1 MRMIRSF
8 AALAVALTCLIG
20 QPALAGS
27 PQGAQKFIDGV
38 ASKVLAVIKTDQTQA
53 QKLKVL
59 EGIFTDAVDIPYV
72 GKYVLGRH
80 WRTASAAQQ
89 KDYLAAYKPFV
100 IKNYAGKLTKYS
112 GQKYRLKNARGEDGT
127 YSVTMEIVDPG
138 NASVFVDYT
147 LREEGNDYKVVDIAV
162 EGVSLRATQRSE
174 FNAIVNGKG
183 LDYLISALQ
192 KQAARKA

>member
-1 MRMIRSF
+1 MIRSF
-8 AALAVALTCLIG
+8 VAAALALSLTVVP
-20 QPALAGS
+20 PAMAGT
-27 PQGAQKFIDGV
+27 PQEAQQFIDGV
-38 ASKVLAVIKTDQTQA
+38 ASKVLGVIKTDQTQA

-80 WRTASAAQQ
+80 WRTASATQQ
-89 KDYLAAYKPFV
+89 KDYLAAYQPFV

-127 YSVTMEIVDPG
+127 YNVTMEIIDPG
-138 NASVFVDYT
+138 SASVFVDYT
-147 LREEGNDYKVVDIAV
+147 LREEGKAYKVVDIAV

-174 FNAIVNGKG
+174 FNSIVNSKG